1 MRFSC
6 FRRWPGASIIV
17 IKGHKHL
24 KECAYI
30 GDNSSEELDELE
42 SSEEG
47 NGTHI
52 LKFMRK
58 LTTGMTVPDMA
69 PDVVYLAHNPNDKN
83 VNNKYFKKSSKTAN
97 HHLDYAEDLYQ
108 KELQEQIENE
118 DYITKS
124 KKSKPN
130 ANGKIMDDMQKSK
143 EFIEESLRRLGNHGE
158 DGATLLRKLK
168 EVLRNDLNAS
178 ANNTAESANR
188 LYEIIENAMSD
199 DDTSWRSPRL
209 RHYRSRFKRSVTN
222 DKEERENLGKE
233 LFKHDQQNDAAVEE
247 VR

>member
-1 MRFSC
+1 M
-6 FRRWPGASIIV
+6 

-30 GDNSSEELDELE
+30 GDNSSEELDEVE

-58 LTTGMTVPDMA
+58 LTSGMTVPDMA
-69 PDVVYLAHNPNDKN
+69 PDVVYLANNPNDKSIN
-83 VNNKYFKKSSKTAN
+83 QKFFKKSSKTAN

-108 KELQEQIENE
+108 KELQAKIENE
-118 DYITKS
+118 DYVVKN
-124 KKSKPN
+124 KKSKPVLTPYN
-130 ANGKIMDDMQKSK
+130 KMLNDVPKSK
-143 EFIEESLRRLGNHGE
+143 EFIEESLRKLGNQGK

-168 EVLRNDLNAS
+168 EVIENDLNDPS
-178 ANNTAESANR
+178 NNTAESTNR
-188 LYEIIENAMSD
+188 LYEIIENAMAD

-209 RHYRSRFKRSVTN
+209 RHYRNRFKRSTMN
-222 DKEERENLGKE
+222 DKERENLSKE
-233 LFKHDQQNDAAVEE
+233 LFKHDKQNDAAIEE
-247 VR
+247 VLVINQVL